1 MTFPQ
6 EKTIRII
13 SILIVMLC
21 ICLAFVNPPYVV
33 GTPLVDR
40 NQTINSYESSL
51 MKENL
56 PLPPYTR
63 FALDCMKMQYIN
75 YVAIICLFGIV
86 LFIGIKIDNLMIT
99 LFYYLIIVFLV
110 MTLKIVL
117 MYSLLMGHVLVIQ
130 RY

>member
-1 MTFPQ
+1 
-6 EKTIRII
+6 
-13 SILIVMLC
+13 
-21 ICLAFVNPPYVV
+21 
-33 GTPLVDR
+33 
-40 NQTINSYESSL
+40 
-51 MKENL
+51 
-56 PLPPYTR
+56 
-63 FALDCMKMQYIN
+63 MQYIN